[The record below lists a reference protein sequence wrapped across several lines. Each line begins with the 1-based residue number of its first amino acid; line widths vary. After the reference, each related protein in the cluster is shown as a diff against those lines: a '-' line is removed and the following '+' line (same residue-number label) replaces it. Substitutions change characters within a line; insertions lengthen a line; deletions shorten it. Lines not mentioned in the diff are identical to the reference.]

1 MAASVPNTCARIADS
16 GRFQGFIFGV
26 IVANAIVLGLET
38 YDAIDREVG
47 TLLAVLNDVCLGI
60 FVVELAIRITGFG
73 NRPQDFFRD
82 GWNVFDFVV
91 ITAAFAPG
99 LRQNAT
105 LLRLVRLLR
114 IVRIISVLPEVRVL
128 IRGMV
133 RSLPPIGSMA
143 VLAVLLIYLYGM
155 VGWILFHSEDPDR
168 WGNIGDAMLNLFVM
182 LTLEQW
188 PIFLREGMEI
198 HPWSWVYFVSYVLLG
213 GFLLINILIAIVIN
227 AMEGARREE
236 RAAARAVRR
245 ELLAAQAE
253 HEAAKTEHEAAR
265 AEHEEL
271 AELVQTLR
279 DTVDDLEDRLGADGS
294 GPRTSSTRPRP

>member
-1 MAASVPNTCARIADS
+1 M
-16 GRFQGFIFGV
+16 
-26 IVANAIVLGLET
+26 
-38 YDAIDREVG
+38 
-47 TLLAVLNDVCLGI
+47 
-60 FVVELAIRITGFG
+60 
-73 NRPQDFFRD
+73 
-82 GWNVFDFVV
+82 FDFVV

-155 VGWILFHSEDPDR
+155 VGWILFHSEDPER

-198 HPWSWVYFVSYVLLG
+198 HPWSWVYFVSYVLLA

-245 ELLAAQAE
+245 ELLAAHAE
-253 HEAAKTEHEAAR
+253 HEAAKAEHEAAR
-265 AEHEEL
+265 AEHEEF
-271 AELVQTLR
+271 ANLVQPLR
-279 DTVDDLEDRLGADGS
+279 NTVDDLEDRLGADGS
-294 GPRTSSTRPRP
+294 GARTTRTRQRP